1 MRQLHVWCP
10 NIFGFKG
17 GIQVF
22 SKHFIESLQIIEPQ
36 SVLDVSL
43 LHDKVG
49 DFFEQEVLK
58 SVSFHFSGRWPTR
71 IRNIVFSLMV
81 GLNAIRQQ
89 PDLIITTHLN
99 FVPIAYWLKIGWGI
113 PYWTIAHGIE
123 AWNIKKPAIR
133 QALKNADLILAV
145 SNHTRDRLIQ
155 EQKLNPC
162 QIVVLPNTVNPEQ
175 FKPAPKPDYLLNR
188 YDFLANQPIIFTVCR
203 LCKDEAYKGYDSI
216 LEALP
221 IIKEEFPDVH
231 YLLGGTGDDQERILD
246 QVAELGL
253 KGSVTLTGFIP
264 DEELADHY
272 NLCDL
277 FALPSKLEGFGIVY
291 LEALV
296 CSKPTLGGNQ
306 DGAVDAL
313 CGGKLGALVDPD
325 DIEAIAQSLI
335 QMLQG
340 TYPNPLMYQPEALRQ
355 AVIDT
360 YGIAAFQRR
369 LANLLQESKFT
380 DV

>member
-188 YDFLANQPIIFTVCR
+188 YGFLANQPIIFTVCR

>member
-113 PYWTIAHGIE
+113 PYWTIAHG
-123 AWNIKKPAIR
+123 
-133 QALKNADLILAV
+133 LDDL
-145 SNHTRDRLIQ
+145 
-155 EQKLNPC
+155 E
-162 QIVVLPNTVNPEQ
+162 
-175 FKPAPKPDYLLNR
+175 
-188 YDFLANQPIIFTVCR
+188 
-203 LCKDEAYKGYDSI
+203 
-216 LEALP
+216 
-221 IIKEEFPDVH
+221 
-231 YLLGGTGDDQERILD
+231 
-246 QVAELGL
+246 
-253 KGSVTLTGFIP
+253 
-264 DEELADHY
+264 
-272 NLCDL
+272 
-277 FALPSKLEGFGIVY
+277 
-291 LEALV
+291 
-296 CSKPTLGGNQ
+296 
-306 DGAVDAL
+306 
-313 CGGKLGALVDPD
+313 
-325 DIEAIAQSLI
+325 
-335 QMLQG
+335 
-340 TYPNPLMYQPEALRQ
+340 
-355 AVIDT
+355 
-360 YGIAAFQRR
+360 YGC
-369 LANLLQESKFT
+369 
-380 DV
+380 

>member
-123 AWNIKKPAIR
+123 AWNIKKPVIR